1 MPPTHNDPAA
11 SVPPSS
17 RGGAPYGL
25 TYRVLRLFLDVKP
38 EETAVLGWSWL
49 YLFSVF
55 FAYFVIRPIR
65 DAAGA
70 AGGVNNLPW
79 LFTGT
84 LVGMML
90 VNTPYAALVAR
101 LPRARF
107 ISLTYRFFML
117 NLLIFLVLFRA
128 TTGQAN
134 IWVGRVFFIWTAVF
148 NLFVVSVFWQFMA
161 DVFTSE
167 QSKRMFGF
175 IAAAA
180 TLGGLLGGLLT
191 ASTVRALGVSFLL
204 IVSALLLELG
214 VFAVRRL
221 AAVSDAMH
229 TVKASAPREA
239 SIGGS
244 ALAGLTNVLR
254 SPYLLNICVYMLLYS
269 TLSTFLYFQQIAIV
283 AHAYSDRASQT
294 ALFGWMDF
302 AVNALTIGGQLFV
315 TGAVLKRLGVAVTL
329 TLIPA
334 VTVAGFVLLGIRP
347 TVIVLIG
354 FYVLRRA
361 GNYTFAQPSRNV
373 LFTVVSRE
381 DKYKAKSVIDTVVY
395 RLGDQVGAWSSG
407 ALSWMNVGLSGIAW
421 AAVPIAAAWAV
432 NAWWLGR
439 RHDDRA
445 RGFEPLPNAPGT

>member
-1 MPPTHNDPAA
+1 
-11 SVPPSS
+11 V
-17 RGGAPYGL
+17 R
-25 TYRVLRLFLDVKP
+25 P
-38 EETAVLGWSWL
+38 EEVPLLGWSWL
-49 YLFSVF
+49 YLFAVF

-84 LVGMML
+84 LVGMLL

-117 NLLIFLVLFRA
+117 NLLVFLVLFRE
-128 TTGQAN
+128 TTGGAN
-134 IWVGRVFFIWTAVF
+134 IWVGRIFFIWTAVF
-148 NLFVVSVFWQFMA
+148 NLFVISVFWQFMA

-180 TLGGLLGGLLT
+180 TVGGMLGGLLT

-204 IVSALLLELG
+204 AVSAVLLELG

-221 AAVSDAMH
+221 AAVSEVMH
-229 TVKASAPREA
+229 TVQARRRDET
-239 SIGGS
+239 SIGGT

-269 TLSTFLYFQQIAIV
+269 MLSTFLYFQQIAIV
-283 AHAYSDRASQT
+283 AGTYADRPSQT

-302 AVNALTIGGQLFV
+302 AVNALTLGGQLFL
-315 TGAVLKRLGVAVTL
+315 TGAVMKRLGIAVTI
-329 TLIPA
+329 TMIPL
-334 VTVAGFVLLGIRP
+334 VTVAGFVLLGISP
-347 TVIVLIG
+347 SIVVLIA

-361 GNYTFAQPSRNV
+361 GNYSFAQPARNV

-381 DKYKAKSVIDTVVY
+381 DKYKAKSVIDTIVY

-407 ALSWMNVGLSGIAW
+407 ALSWLNVGLAGIAW
-421 AAVPIAAAWAV
+421 AAVPLSVAWV
-432 NAWWLGR
+432 INGWWLGR
-439 RHDDRA
+439 RHEDRA
-445 RGFEPLPNAPGT
+445 RDAEPLPVARGA